1 MIPTRR
7 QFLLGAAGLVLLGS
21 KTMPTLAD
29 NTAGPAAKPIALLYD
44 ALLAAMK
51 GGAEMGFKGRYAAI
65 EPALRSAFDIA
76 EMTRRAVGPS
86 WAKAGADQ
94 QAQMIDVFARYM
106 IATYAAN
113 FKRFEGQ
120 SFAIGGAHPLASMD
134 VLVRT
139 TLKPASG
146 DPVELNYL
154 CRVDPSGTWRVIDI
168 YLAGSVSE
176 IVRLRSDFAST
187 LRAGGLPA
195 LAKALEAKIGELG
208 AD

>member
-7 QFLLGAAGLVLLGS
+7 QFLLGIAGLVMLGS
-21 KTMPTLAD
+21 GAMPALAD
-29 NTAGPAAKPIALLYD
+29 NTAGPAAKPVALLYD
-44 ALLAAMK
+44 ALLKAMK

-65 EPALRSAFDIA
+65 EPALREGFDIP
-76 EMTRRAVGPS
+76 EMTRRAIGPS
-86 WAKAGADQ
+86 WIKAGADQ

-106 IATYAAN
+106 IATYAAH
-113 FKRFEGQ
+113 FDRFDGQ

-154 CRVDPSGTWRVIDI
+154 CRVDPSGTWRIIDI

-187 LRAGGLPA
+187 LRSGGLPA
-195 LAKALEAKIGELG
+195 LAQALEAKIAEM
-208 AD
+208 AAH